1 MRRSGLPRSCPSI
14 SGTVMTP
21 VDSSGRLSCPLT
33 SADAVTVAEVSGRA
47 IVLSS
52 SAASDVS
59 WLLRRF
65 ARASKGHPGSKPMR
79 PLTSALKVGS
89 ATSNRTA
96 RSALLAVNSTR
107 PSARPSMATSPAT
120 IENVPV
126 GCLGEPATSNSTEA
140 SSRCRASAADCAAD
154 GGELV
159 PLRVRTDT
167 ASFSPRPEIRMCSRR
182 RSMSA
187 SSRSHPSPRF
197 RRRPVTFRTPCA
209 KVTSPSS
216 ESMAIPFASRPEPE
230 IRAASRGSA
239 VRSVQRP

>member
-65 ARASKGHPGSKPMR
+65 ARASKGHPVSKPMR

-89 ATSNRTA
+89 PTSNRTA
-96 RSALLAVNSTR
+96 RSALLAVNSTGR
-107 PSARPSMATSPAT
+107 ARDRRWRRRQQPSRTFPSAVWASRRHRIRLRRHRGVEPPPRPAPTTGESWRHSESALTPRASPHVRRSACAPGGGRCRLRAGA
-120 IENVPV
+120 IRRHDSGEGRSRS
-126 GCLGEPATSNSTEA
+126 GCLA
-140 SSRCRASAADCAAD
+140 
-154 GGELV
+154 
-159 PLRVRTDT
+159 
-167 ASFSPRPEIRMCSRR
+167 RR
-182 RSMSA
+182 
-187 SSRSHPSPRF
+187 
-197 RRRPVTFRTPCA
+197 
-209 KVTSPSS
+209 
-216 ESMAIPFASRPEPE
+216 
-230 IRAASRGSA
+230 
-239 VRSVQRP
+239 